1 MNEATFEARV
11 DEEIKRI
18 FPMLN
23 KGDITHQQQFQLTL
37 GHNTYLYDGTKKD
50 KAFARSDV
58 LIKHKG
64 INLAILELKASGIG
78 LSYDDAIQGTSYARL
93 LDPMPPLTI
102 VSNGENTQFFNTYD
116 RKPWIV
122 DNINEHVVKS
132 LFQTAMKC
140 ASADI
145 DEAITVL
152 LGRDNDMWREIL
164 ARYTKKALEEIE
176 GDISDFTYQ
185 VAGNFQLER
194 TVVNQLIEKAKDS
207 PLVSF
212 VGPILAGKTNTIF
225 QMCKKCPSNLIPVYI
240 DANLSYDLFE
250 KISNWFCREVFR
262 SFGANEIKH
271 WLINGFNE
279 REQKNRVVFIF
290 DNIRSVDDKLF
301 WREISQ
307 LHDINRE
314 NAYSLLLV
322 MNEYTYDCIG
332 RINSGPAKNVI
343 GKAPLV
349 KLSALSDEE
358 FYNAMEFLMDNNGA
372 AFYQG
377 AQCNVQYRNPRVL
390 RVLASYLPE
399 QNNSKDDNKSETKTV
414 FFLPSCTNYSVLES
428 VWSKIVT
435 DAETRSDYRLF
446 AEAMFNDMNSRTAD
460 PRLAILSVT
469 RGVISQKTAEQCLGT
484 DRINRMKSD
493 GHIHQLVFD
502 DGKAYLYPRF
512 PEAIA
517 MAAAYVLKDKIIE
530 IIDSS
535 NVRDAYNFIMKNIDC
550 IPYSDVAA
558 TRAVVSVC
566 RERDVL
572 WELIC
577 LLIKD
582 SPSVKQNNDHG
593 VFGLYFSDIGHIKL
607 SGELGGTLISNSNPW
622 LLLSNLF
629 TFPMASENGARDVQL
644 EIFKV
649 VGSFNN
655 ILIKPEDMP
664 FHDMAGFHI
673 HEYKDGECICGKT
686 GIIEPITY
694 AMQCSFTN
702 MPEEML
708 LLSEEAIANDEFY
721 LAMRLKVAAWSM
733 CTVSE
738 PSISKCAI
746 KAHELLEQ
754 YICDNIKSNIE
765 SE

>member
-11 DEEIKRI
+11 NEEIKRI
-18 FPMLN
+18 FPMIN

-37 GHNTYLYDGTKKD
+37 GHNTYLYDGKKKD

-64 INLAILELKASGIG
+64 VNLAILELKAPGIT
-78 LSYDDAIQGTSYARL
+78 LSDDDAIQGTSYARL

-102 VSNGENTQFFNTYD
+102 ISNGENTQFFNTYD
-116 RKPWIV
+116 RKPWIA

-152 LGRDNDMWREIL
+152 LGHDNDMWREIL
-164 ARYTKKALEEIE
+164 TRYTKKSLEEIE
-176 GDISDFTYQ
+176 GDMADFTYQ
-185 VAGNFQLER
+185 VAKDFQLER
-194 TVVNQLIEKAKDS
+194 TAVEQLIEKAKDC
-207 PLVSF
+207 PLISF
-212 VGPILAGKTNTIF
+212 VGPILAGKTNVIY
-225 QMCKKCPSNLIPVYI
+225 QMCKKCPDNLIPVYI
-240 DANLSYDLFE
+240 EANASYDLFE

-262 SFGANEIKH
+262 SFRTNEIKY
-271 WLINGFNE
+271 WLINGFSE
-279 REQKNRVVFIF
+279 REKKSRVVFIF
-290 DNIRSVDDKLF
+290 DNICSVDDKLF
-301 WREISQ
+301 WREINQ
-307 LHDINRE
+307 LNDINRE

-322 MNEYTYDCIG
+322 MNEHTYDCIG
-332 RINSGPAKNVI
+332 RINSGPAKNAI
-343 GKAPLV
+343 GKAPMV
-349 KLSALSDEE
+349 KLDALSDEE
-358 FYNAMEFLMDNNGA
+358 FYNAMEFFMDNNGA

-399 QNNSKDDNKSETKTV
+399 HNDNIDDNSNTKMV
-414 FFLPSCTNYSVLES
+414 FFLPSYTNYSVLES

-435 DAETRSDYRLF
+435 NAETRSDYRLF
-446 AEAMFNDMNSRTAD
+446 AEAMFSDMNSRTAD

-469 RGVISQKTAEQCLGT
+469 RGIISLKTAEQIMGT

-493 GHIHQLVFD
+493 GHVHQLVFD
-502 DGKAYLYPRF
+502 DGKTYLYPRF

-517 MAAAYVLKDKIIE
+517 TAAAYVLRDKIIE
-530 IIDSS
+530 IIDKSD
-535 NVRDAYNFIMKNIDC
+535 VEDAYNFIIKNIDC

-558 TRAVVSVC
+558 TKAVVSVC
-566 RERDVL
+566 TEREVL

-577 LLIKD
+577 LLVND
-582 SPSVKQNNDHG
+582 SPSVKQNNDYG

-607 SGELGGTLISNSNPW
+607 SGELGGTLISNCNPW
-622 LLLSNLF
+622 LLLSNLS
-629 TFPMASENGARDVQL
+629 TVPMARENGSRDVQL

-664 FHDMAGFHI
+664 FHDMAGFHV
-673 HEYKDGECICGKT
+673 HEYQGGEFICGKT

-702 MPEEML
+702 MPDEML
-708 LLSEEAIANDEFY
+708 QLSKTAIANDEFF
-721 LAMRLKVAAWSM
+721 LAMRLNVAAWSM
-733 CTVSE
+733 CTVTE

-746 KAHELLEQ
+746 KAHELLER
-754 YICDNIKSNIE
+754 YICDSIKSDIDC
-765 SE
+765 

>member
-11 DEEIKRI
+11 NEEIKRI
-18 FPMLN
+18 FPMIN

-64 INLAILELKASGIG
+64 VNLAILELKAPGIT

-102 VSNGENTQFFNTYD
+102 VSNGENTMFFNTYD
-116 RKPWIV
+116 RKPWMA
-122 DNINEHVVKS
+122 DNVNEHMVQS
-132 LFQTAMKC
+132 LFQAATKC
-140 ASADI
+140 ASAEM

-176 GDISDFTYQ
+176 GDIDDFTYQ
-185 VAGNFQLER
+185 VARNFQLER
-194 TVVNQLIEKAKDS
+194 TAVNQLIEKAKDC
-207 PLVSF
+207 PLISF
-212 VGPILAGKTNTIF
+212 VGPILAGKTNVIY
-225 QMCKKCPSNLIPVYI
+225 QMCKKCPDNLIPVYI
-240 DANLSYDLFE
+240 DANVSYDPFE

-262 SFGANEIKH
+262 SFGTNEVKH
-271 WLINGFNE
+271 WLINGFRE
-279 REQKNRVVFIF
+279 REKKSRVVFIF
-290 DNIRSVDDKLF
+290 DNICSVDDKLL
-301 WREISQ
+301 WREINQ
-307 LHDINRE
+307 LNDINRE

-322 MNEYTYDCIG
+322 MNEHTYDCIG
-332 RINSGPAKNVI
+332 RINSGPAKNAI
-343 GKAPLV
+343 GKAPMV
-349 KLSALSDEE
+349 KLDALSDEE
-358 FYNAMEFLMDNNGA
+358 FYSAMEFFMDNNGA

-377 AQCNVQYRNPRVL
+377 AQFNVQYRNPRVL
-390 RVLASYLPE
+390 RVLASCIPE
-399 QNNSKDDNKSETKTV
+399 HNDSIDDNSNTKTV
-414 FFLPSCTNYSVLES
+414 FFLPSYTNYSVLES

-435 DAETRSDYRLF
+435 NAETRSDYRLF
-446 AEAMFNDMNSRTAD
+446 AEAMFSDMNCRTTD

-469 RGVISQKTAEQCLGT
+469 RGVISLKTAEQFMGT

-517 MAAAYVLKDKIIE
+517 TAAAYVLRDKIIE
-530 IIDSS
+530 IIDRS
-535 NVRDAYNFIMKNIDC
+535 NVEDAYNFIIKNIDC

-558 TRAVVSVC
+558 TKAVVSVC
-566 RERDVL
+566 TEREVL

-582 SPSVKQNNDHG
+582 SPSVKQNNDYR
-593 VFGLYFSDIGHIKL
+593 VLGLYFSDIGYIKL
-607 SGELGGTLISNSNPW
+607 SGELGGTLISNCNPW
-622 LLLSNLF
+622 LLLSNLS
-629 TFPMASENGARDVQL
+629 TVPMARENGLRDVQL
-644 EIFKV
+644 EIFRV

-664 FHDMAGFHI
+664 FHDMAGFHV
-673 HEYKDGECICGKT
+673 HEYQGGECICGKT

-708 LLSEEAIANDEFY
+708 QLSKDVITNDEFF
-721 LAMRLKVAAWSM
+721 LAMRLNIAALSM
-733 CTVSE
+733 CTVAE
-738 PSISKCAI
+738 PSISTCAI
-746 KAHELLEQ
+746 KAHELLKR
-754 YICDNIKSNIE
+754 YFSDSIKSNIDCD
-765 SE
+765 

>member
-11 DEEIKRI
+11 NEEIKQM

-37 GHNTYLYDGTKKD
+37 GHNTYLHDGTKKD
-50 KAFARSDV
+50 KAFARLDV

-64 INLAILELKASGIG
+64 VNLAILELKAPGIA
-78 LSYDDAIQGTSYARL
+78 LSFDDAIQGTSYARL

-122 DNINEHVVKS
+122 DNINEQVVQS
-132 LFQTAMKC
+132 LFEAAMKC
-140 ASADI
+140 ASADM

-152 LGRDNDMWREIL
+152 LGRDDDMWREIL
-164 ARYTKKALEEIE
+164 ARYTKRAFKEIE
-176 GDISDFTYQ
+176 GDISDFTCQ
-185 VAGNFQLER
+185 VARDFQLER
-194 TVVNQLIEKAKDS
+194 IVVNQLIEKAKDS
-207 PLVSF
+207 PLLSF
-212 VGPILAGKTNTIF
+212 VGPILAGKTNAIL
-225 QMCKKCPSNLIPVYI
+225 QMYKKCPSYLIPVYI
-240 DANLSYDLFE
+240 DANLSYDPFE
-250 KISNWFCREVFR
+250 MISNWFCREIFR

-271 WLINGFNE
+271 WLINGLRE
-279 REQKNRVVFIF
+279 REKKNRIVFIF
-290 DNIRSVDDKLF
+290 DNIRSADDKIF
-301 WREISQ
+301 WREINQ

-343 GKAPLV
+343 GKAPIV

-358 FYNAMEFLMDNNGA
+358 FYNAMEFFMDNNGA

-390 RVLASYLPE
+390 RILASYLPE
-399 QNNSKDDNKSETKTV
+399 QNDSKDDNNSDTKTV

-428 VWSKIVT
+428 VWSEIVT

-446 AEAMFNDMNSRTAD
+446 VEAMFDDMNRRMAD
-460 PRLAILSVT
+460 PRLAILSAT
-469 RGVISQKTAEQCLGT
+469 RGVISQKTAEQSMGL
-484 DRINRMKSD
+484 DRINRMKRD

-502 DGKAYLYPRF
+502 DGKAYLYPRL

-517 MAAAYVLKDKIIE
+517 MAAAYVLRDKVVE
-530 IIDSS
+530 IIDSC
-535 NVRDAYNFIMKNIDC
+535 NVREAYNFIMKSMEC

-558 TRAVVSVC
+558 TKAVISIC
-566 RERDVL
+566 RDKDVL

-577 LLIKD
+577 LLIQD
-582 SPSVKQNNDHG
+582 SPSVEQNTDHG

-607 SGELGGTLISNSNPW
+607 SGELGGTLISNYNPW
-622 LLLSNLF
+622 LLLSHLA
-629 TFPMASENGARDVQL
+629 TFPMADGKGSRSIHLN
-644 EIFKV
+644 IFEV
-649 VGSFNN
+649 IGSFND

-664 FHDMAGFHI
+664 FHNMAGFHT
-673 HEYKDGECICGKT
+673 HEYNGGQFVCGKT

-694 AMQCSFTN
+694 AMQCSFAS

-708 LLSEEAIANDEFY
+708 QLSKEAIANDKFF
-721 LAMRLKVAAWSM
+721 LAMRLNVAARSM
-733 CTVSE
+733 CTITE
-738 PSISKCAI
+738 PLISKCSI
-746 KAHELLEQ
+746 KAYELLEQ
-754 YICDNIKSNIE
+754 YICDSIKSNIDCE
-765 SE
+765 